1 MCPLQVLLSTKPA
14 EEGDVPQITI
24 NEICEQTSIKKE
36 DVISTLQVG
45 SYHRLFLTVLYV
57 NSEVDPDPY
66 PHESALWETFWIRIQ
81 EVKNRQ
87 KNFKKIFTK

>member
-57 NSEVDPDPY
+57 NSE
-66 PHESALWETFWIRIQ
+66 SALWETFWIRIQ

>member
-66 PHESALWETFWIRIQ
+66 PHESAL
-81 EVKNRQ
+81 
-87 KNFKKIFTK
+87 